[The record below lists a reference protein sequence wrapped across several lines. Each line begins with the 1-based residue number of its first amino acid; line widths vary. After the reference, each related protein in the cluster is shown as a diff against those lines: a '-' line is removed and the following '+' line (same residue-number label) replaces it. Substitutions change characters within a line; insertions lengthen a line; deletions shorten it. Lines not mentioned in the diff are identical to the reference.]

1 MLIADALSH
10 YAPLAAPVIPLN
22 ISVNHLHITPE
33 KKIDFQDAVHSD
45 PTLHAL
51 AEMILLGWPEDICNV
66 PMDVCP
72 YHHAC
77 DVLTVEDGIIL
88 CGEVLVIP
96 LQKGTRCYSLSMKAT
111 MEYPNANTVPTNV
124 FIGLGSIKSSNMP
137 LKHALHASAI
147 LHRSLDSH
155 SSQPQPLNTHGNT
168 LVLTS
173 CTLMAMSTSSSLT
186 TTQRCPLFVKYFH
199 PNEKLP
205 R

>member
-1 MLIADALSH
+1 MLIADALSC
-10 YAPLAAPVIPLN
+10 YAPLAAPAIPLD
-22 ISVNHLHITPE
+22 ISVNHLHITPQ

-51 AEMILLGWPEDICNV
+51 TEMILLGWPGDICNV
-66 PMDVCP
+66 PMDLHP

-88 CGEVLVIP
+88 HGEPLVIP
-96 LQKGTRCYSLSMKAT
+96 LQKWTMCYGLSMKAT
-111 MEYPNANTVPTNV
+111 KQYPNANTMPANV
-124 FIGLGSIKSSNMP
+124 FIGLASIETSNVP
-137 LKHALHASAI
+137 LKHMPHANTIA
-147 LHRSLDSH
+147 HRGPSSH

-168 LVLTS
+168 LELTS

-186 TTQRCPLFVKYFH
+186 TTQRCPLSIKYLI
-199 PNEKLP
+199 PNVMLP